1 MASITLWG
9 PGLWTI
15 QLRAMVEA
23 FLANAPDEMPP
34 PRLLTILRHYYGLYD
49 AATTESA
56 AADKLMD
63 GRGLHSSTFQLNL
76 SRF

>member
-1 MASITLWG
+1 VASITLWG